1 MAMFQSSWTWGVVAD
16 EEGGGGRVWGTDFF
30 LTPCFL
36 VRDFCWDGA
45 AQKNADGYVGGDKS
59 LWRGD
64 AVNFKTL
71 WGLEEYRSRLYHIS

>member
-16 EEGGGGRVWGTDFF
+16 EEGGEGVGDRLPYSLLSGERF
-30 LTPCFL
+30 LLRWC
-36 VRDFCWDGA
+36 RS
-45 AQKNADGYVGGDKS
+45 KNADGYVGGDKS

>member
-36 VRDFCWDGA
+36 VRDFC
-45 AQKNADGYVGGDKS
+45 
-59 LWRGD
+59 
-64 AVNFKTL
+64 
-71 WGLEEYRSRLYHIS
+71 